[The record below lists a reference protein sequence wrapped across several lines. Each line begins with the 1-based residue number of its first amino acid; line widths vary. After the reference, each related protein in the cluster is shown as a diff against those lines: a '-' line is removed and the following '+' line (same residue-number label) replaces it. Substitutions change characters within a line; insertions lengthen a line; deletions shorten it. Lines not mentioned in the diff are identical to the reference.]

1 VQGGSWRYEIRLAVV
16 LLGALTWGPALA
28 LAREKA
34 PDQPSEWTRALKDI
48 PLGPL
53 HLSLGAELR
62 LRFESDHQFDVRG
75 YAPGVRD
82 HFLLE
87 RFRLTYSLRWK
98 RWVRLFVE
106 LRDAHIFGS
115 RLDRAD
121 FPSKNPV
128 EDSLDIRQAYLEAFF
143 HPSHFLGL
151 RIGRQQ
157 IGYGDVR
164 VFGPGTWG
172 NTGRYVWDAAMLK
185 LRLRYLQL
193 DLWAGRFVINLPQ
206 DWPNRW
212 SDGPTAVVGY
222 AKIRRLPLRLDLFY
236 ALKLDWRGQTV
247 GESGTGNLQSHSV
260 GFQLEGTLLEGLFD
274 YGATFVTQL
283 GRWGADRL
291 LAFGANGKL
300 GFVMPAPWR
309 PRLGVQLTWG
319 SGDRDATDGVHGT
332 FDGVFGGADLS
343 LYGQMNLFFWANLR
357 DYEIDFAVWPA
368 KGLKALV
375 EYHFFTLDEANDAW
389 YTTGLKPLR
398 RDPTGAA
405 GSELGHEIDVRIHWS
420 PLAEL
425 ALILGYSHF
434 FPGRFVRATG
444 RTAHADWVMLQ
455 AKYGF

>member
-1 VQGGSWRYEIRLAVV
+1 MRCGSWGHVFLPILA
-16 LLGALTWGPALA
+16 LLSALTWCPARA
-28 LAREKA
+28 QARST
-34 PDQPSEWTRALKDI
+34 PRDQPSEWTRALKDI

-53 HLSLGAELR
+53 RLSLGAELR

-75 YAPGVRD
+75 YAPGTRD

-87 RFRLTYSLRWK
+87 RFRLTHDLRWK
-98 RWVRLFVE
+98 HWVRLFVE

-115 RLDRAD
+115 QLDRAD
-121 FPSKNPV
+121 FPNRNPV

-143 HPSHFLGL
+143 DPSHVFGV
-151 RIGRQQ
+151 RVGRQQ
-157 IGYGDVR
+157 IGYGDAR

-193 DLWAGRFVINLPQ
+193 DLWAGRFVVNSPQ

-212 SDGPTAVVGY
+212 SDAPTAFVAY
-222 AKIRRLPLRLDLFY
+222 AKIRRLPLRLDFFY
-236 ALKLDWRGQTV
+236 ALKLDWRGQTA
-247 GESGTGNLQSHSV
+247 GESGAGDLQSHSV
-260 GFQLEGTLLEGLFD
+260 GFQLQGTLHRGLFD
-274 YGATFVTQL
+274 YGATFVTQV
-283 GRWGADRL
+283 GRWGPDQL
-291 LAFGANGKL
+291 LAFGANAKL

-343 LYGQMNLFFWANLR
+343 RYGQMNLFFWANLR
-357 DYEIDFAVWPA
+357 DYEIDFAVRPRH
-368 KGLKALV
+368 GLKVLV
-375 EYHFFTLDEANDAW
+375 EYHFFTLDEATDAW

-398 RDPTGAA
+398 QDPTGAA

-420 PLAEL
+420 PLPEL
-425 ALILGYSHF
+425 ALLMGYSHF
-434 FPGRFVRATG
+434 FPGRFARSTPGA
-444 RTAHADWVMLQ
+444 AHADWVMLQ